1 MWVKKNKIGTLC
13 FMVIA
18 GVQLKNRTLKSAD
31 NTEILS
37 KSRILEAIVGYALT
51 RNEFRSST
59 IAGYILIHRQ

>member
-1 MWVKKNKIGTLC
+1 
-13 FMVIA
+13 MVIA

-51 RNEFRSST
+51 RSEFRSST

>member
-1 MWVKKNKIGTLC
+1 
-13 FMVIA
+13 MVIA